1 MFYLHFNYY
10 RSAANRKHAPALYNL
25 GLCYEMG
32 LGVKPDEKM
41 VSSKHQEFVDVDG
54 N

>member
-1 MFYLHFNYY
+1 MDDYF
-10 RSAANRKHAPALYNL
+10 RSAANRDHAPALYNL

-32 LGVKPDEKM
+32 LGVSVNEKM
-41 VSSKHQEFVDVDG
+41 VTIFIFFKYQ